1 MSPAAIPPT
10 AKPAAAITAAAITAP
25 VVSAAAKS
33 KTDRDR
39 RAVIVRIPAVV
50 VRVATTVVVRIGRGR
65 IGNRIDGG
73 GRSVSGVR
81 LNVSRRWLSISLGIL
96 CGCLRGGSVRILID
110 RGRRRSGRAG
120 LGGMGGHFRRHVLA
134 LVQHCIY
141 HAVGDPLIDRQ

>member
-1 MSPAAIPPT
+1 MSPAAMPPAARPA
-10 AKPAAAITAAAITAP
+10 AKPPPVTTPAAIPAAIVPA
-25 VVSAAAKS
+25 VAKS
-33 KTDRDR
+33 KTDRNR

-110 RGRRRSGRAG
+110 RGRRRGGRAG

-134 LVQHCIY
+134 LVQHCI
-141 HAVGDPLIDRQ
+141 